1 MRRIN
6 KFELK
11 PVALVDSN
19 IIVYAMVKDY
29 SDNRLHQKCLEF
41 IEKGL
46 RGKLDCTLALD
57 PIIIAETFSV
67 LRKTLDCNDAEFRV
81 NTLLRSDRINFLSTS
96 KEACQN
102 AVRWANEKNVPVN
115 DAMIAADAL
124 EYSAPV
130 YTMDEEHFKRLEKY
144 GIRMINPAKT

>member
-1 MRRIN
+1 M
-6 KFELK
+6 
-11 PVALVDSN
+11 DSN

-29 SDNRLHQKCLEF
+29 SDNQLHQKCLEF

-46 RGKLDCTLALD
+46 RGKLDYVLALN
-57 PIIIAETFSV
+57 PIIIAETYSV
-67 LRKTLDCNDAEFRV
+67 LRKMLDSDDAEFRV
-81 NTLLRSDRINFLSTS
+81 NTLLRSDRINFLTTS

-130 YTMDEEHFKRLEKY
+130 YTMDEEHFKNLEKY